1 MSGAGYQQKV
11 ENVNNKAFNL
21 MTTATDKTAVDF
33 RFSQDKIEKERIES
47 ILDAEFEKKDYGE
60 KSAWFPTGKFMG
72 QKIPR
77 GVSGWVDALVLLAAG
92 NVQNIPKA
100 LIKEETVTV
109 YRGVDKWY
117 KGSMV
122 KKGKF
127 VGGGQYDDSL
137 SLFLKVEYGK
147 TKDAIW
153 VTDKKRFAEKFSRK
167 GGKVKDPVTG
177 DWNWKGEKGPVLEFA
192 IPKSIADKILI
203 DVSPYSRVSWKK
215 FAVRGGISKRFLVN
229 VHK

>member
-1 MSGAGYQQKV
+1 
-11 ENVNNKAFNL
+11 

-77 GVSGWVDALVLLAAG
+77 GVSGWVYALVLLAAG

-137 SLFLKVEYGK
+137 SLFLKEEYGK

-153 VTDKKRFAEKFSRK
+153 VTDKKRFQEKFSRN

-177 DWNWKGEKGPVLEFA
+177 DWYW
-192 IPKSIADKILI
+192 
-203 DVSPYSRVSWKK
+203 
-215 FAVRGGISKRFLVN
+215 
-229 VHK
+229 